1 MTLRTRIRDRVNGR
15 RMGMKRFAV
24 IGLGNF
30 GFHAAKALYED
41 GNEVVAIEADKARVQ
56 AIDPYATEAIVLD
69 ATNKEALKSLGLED
83 MDAVIVSTGTKISTS
98 ILICLY
104 LQEIGVK
111 KILAKALDDD
121 HGKILKRVGATEI
134 IHPERDMAV
143 RVSRGLSRPNVLDF
157 IPLAEEFDLVQ
168 VGPPSEFVGRSLRD
182 LNLRAKYN
190 VHVIAIKELVPE
202 NFILVPPASFVIKDS
217 DILIMLGKSEDIR
230 RIKALR

>member
-1 MTLRTRIRDRVNGR
+1 
-15 RMGMKRFAV
+15 MKRFAV

-41 GNEVVAIEADKARVQ
+41 GNEVLAIDADKSRVQ
-56 AIDPYATEAIVLD
+56 AIDANCSEAIVLD
-69 ATNKEALKSLGLED
+69 ATDKDALKALGLENLD
-83 MDAVIVSTGTKISTS
+83 GAIVSTGTKISIS

-104 LQEIGVK
+104 LQEFGAQ

-121 HGKILKRVGATEI
+121 HAKILKRVGATQI

-143 RVSRGLSRPNVLDF
+143 RISRGLSRPNVLDF
-157 IPLAEEFDLVQ
+157 IPLADEFDLVQ
-168 VGPPSEFVGRSLRD
+168 VGPPREFIGKNLKD

-190 VHVIAIKELVPE
+190 VHIIAIKELVPE

-217 DILIMLGKSEDIR
+217 DILMMLGKTEDIR
-230 RIKALR
+230 RIKALK

>member
-1 MTLRTRIRDRVNGR
+1 
-15 RMGMKRFAV
+15 MKRFAV

-41 GNEVVAIEADKARVQ
+41 GNEVVAIDADRARVQ
-56 AIDPYATEAIVLD
+56 AIDPFATEAVVLD
-69 ATNKEALKSLGLED
+69 ATDKESLKALALNE
-83 MDAVIVSTGTKISTS
+83 MDGVIVSTGTKISVS
-98 ILICLY
+98 ILICLH
-104 LQEIGVK
+104 LHEMGVK

-134 IHPERDMAV
+134 IHPERDMAL

-157 IPLAEEFDLVQ
+157 IPLAEEFDLIQ
-168 VGPPSEFVGRSLRD
+168 VGPPSEFIGKSLKD

-190 VHVIAIKELVPE
+190 VHIIAIRELVPE
-202 NFILVPPASFVIKDS
+202 NFLLVPPANFVIKDS

-230 RIKALR
+230 RIKALK